1 MAQNSDLFSKRPGKD
16 FSRNSKLS
24 LEKTI
29 SILLAMQGKSIS
41 NELLD
46 FFNYEQNT
54 PSTSAFV
61 QARNKLIPQTMQTL
75 FQRFVSVSEACD
87 TYKGFRLLAAD
98 GSEFTIP
105 QNKDALHL
113 NAVYDI
119 QNNIYVDGIAENVKI
134 CDEQSALNQMIDRSK
149 INSAIILADRGY
161 EAYNTLAHA
170 QEKGWKFL
178 FRVKDGIGGIVCG
191 LETPKSEEFDE
202 KFDLKLTFR
211 QSKIFNGD
219 KNIKRLK
226 GKHKFDFLS
235 KPETKN
241 EPVEFFNLSLR
252 VVRFK
257 VSDKTV
263 ETVITNL
270 DEENFPKDE
279 LKKLYNMRWGI
290 ETSFRDLKYTLK
302 TMKFHSKQVEYAR
315 HEIFAG
321 LIMYNFSALISSR
334 TKINNRQRKHICKP
348 NFSIVVKICREY
360 FLNKLKLSDVE
371 KFIEKFILPV
381 RKGRNNPRKFLPK
394 RRESFMYR

>member
-1 MAQNSDLFSKRPGKD
+1 MIFYQN
-16 FSRNSKLS
+16 
-24 LEKTI
+24 
-29 SILLAMQGKSIS
+29 
-41 NELLD
+41 
-46 FFNYEQNT
+46 
-54 PSTSAFV
+54 
-61 QARNKLIPQTMQTL
+61 
-75 FQRFVSVSEACD
+75 
-87 TYKGFRLLAAD
+87 
-98 GSEFTIP
+98 
-105 QNKDALHL
+105 
-113 NAVYDI
+113 
-119 QNNIYVDGIAENVKI
+119 
-134 CDEQSALNQMIDRSK
+134 
-149 INSAIILADRGY
+149 
-161 EAYNTLAHA
+161 
-170 QEKGWKFL
+170 
-178 FRVKDGIGGIVCG
+178 
-191 LETPKSEEFDE
+191 
-202 KFDLKLTFR
+202 LK
-211 QSKIFNGD
+211 
-219 KNIKRLK
+219 
-226 GKHKFDFLS
+226 
-235 KPETKN
+235 PKN